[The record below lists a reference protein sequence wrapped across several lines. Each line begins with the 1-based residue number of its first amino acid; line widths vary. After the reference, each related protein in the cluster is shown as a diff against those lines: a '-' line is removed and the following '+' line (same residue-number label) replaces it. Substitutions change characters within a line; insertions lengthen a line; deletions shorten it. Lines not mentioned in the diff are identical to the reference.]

1 MTTPKTLDEWLE
13 DAVADVEDMLAKRHI
28 THYVILHTSW
38 PEYLLSAARTA
49 IYLVA
54 IWATVVAFD
63 SPAPQVAAVVL
74 WALLLG
80 LSFVL
85 EEKKKLLSRMTPRQ
99 AKAFLA
105 RHYPND

>member
-13 DAVADVEDMLAKRHI
+13 DAVADAEDMLAKRHI

-38 PEYLLSAARTA
+38 VGYLFSSAQTA
-49 IYLVA
+49 LLLVA
-54 IWATVVAFD
+54 MWATVVSFD

-74 WALLLG
+74 WAALLA

-85 EEKKKLLSRMTPRQ
+85 KEKKKLLSRMTPRQ